1 MLIGGGQVRQGQ
13 QRGSR
18 IFPANLILARRNFP
32 LPRPRGMRNSRVV
45 IADHRNGTPPLADRV
60 ARNKETSRVAAPS
73 SGNTY
78 DFQTNIRDKEHAR
91 SIESRVW
98 RVCQKFLSFFSR
110 ENYRRKMKMRINYRV
125 WARSNSKA
133 LPKAASK
140 YFKVPSFFDAGTAAR
155 LWK

>member
-1 MLIGGGQVRQGQ
+1 MLIGGATSATRTTEKISNFLGE
-13 QRGSR
+13 
-18 IFPANLILARRNFP
+18 LDLTRRNFP

-91 SIESRVW
+91 SIESRV
-98 RVCQKFLSFFSR
+98 
-110 ENYRRKMKMRINYRV
+110 
-125 WARSNSKA
+125 
-133 LPKAASK
+133 
-140 YFKVPSFFDAGTAAR
+140 
-155 LWK
+155 